1 MVMIDPNEIQNPELT
16 RELERQ
22 NKENGLEIL
31 EMKPMQRKLKENVR
45 HFSLVV
51 FCSSSEMADK
61 CIKHG
66 IYINHQR
73 FFPEKYT
80 PQFQLIQCYKCQQF
94 GHHATKC
101 RSLYEICGKCSEH
114 HLTSQCNS
122 ERHKCTG
129 CKGEHPA
136 WYHDCPNRISA
147 IQNIITCKRE
157 ASTYFNE

>member
-1 MVMIDPNEIQNPELT
+1 MDMINPNEIQNPELT

-31 EMKPMQRKLKENVR
+31 EMKPMRRKLKDNAR

-94 GHHATKC
+94 GHHALSAEVSM
-101 RSLYEICGKCSEH
+101 RYVANAVNI
-114 HLTSQCNS
+114 TS
-122 ERHKCTG
+122 
-129 CKGEHPA
+129 P
-136 WYHDCPNRISA
+136 PSA
-147 IQNIITCKRE
+147 IVKDINAQAAKESRPGITIALTESVQSK
-157 ASTYFNE
+157 T